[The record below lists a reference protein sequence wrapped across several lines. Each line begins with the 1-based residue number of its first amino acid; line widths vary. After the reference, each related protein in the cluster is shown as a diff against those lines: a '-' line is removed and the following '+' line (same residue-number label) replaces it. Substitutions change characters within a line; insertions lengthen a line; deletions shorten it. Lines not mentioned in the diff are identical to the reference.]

1 MGCVPSKPKK
11 GGGYMESSIFF
22 ARLLGPYFVIV
33 AIGFLFNLKT
43 YQRLLEDFCKNV
55 ALIYIGGV
63 LALWFGL
70 VVVLFHNVWVAN
82 WTVIITIFGWLGII
96 KGAWLIILPNTV
108 ARFTEAYQKK
118 TVALTVHLAVV
129 LALGIFLMVKGYFVA

>member
-1 MGCVPSKPKK
+1 
-11 GGGYMESSIFF
+11 MEGSIFF